1 MFAGPS
7 GNGNPVVSFFA
18 FAKHRVTNLGVL
30 DTVPFWLAAT
40 RNGNTVA
47 FDQPGREQAQIML
60 GEEFLIASTP
70 GAHASQSGILRSMN

>member
-1 MFAGPS
+1 VDQGIVFAGPS

-47 FDQPGREQAQIML
+47 FDQPG
-60 GEEFLIASTP
+60 P
-70 GAHASQSGILRSMN
+70 GAGTDHAG